1 MEPVI
6 APPTSELATTELAL
20 GDFRI
25 QPAQNRVAR
34 GTDVYRLEPKIMDVL
49 MQLVRR
55 SGQVVSKDELAA
67 AVWAGVFVSDSV
79 VTRAIAEL
87 RRVFG
92 DDVRAPRFIETIA
105 KRGYRL
111 LPPVIPAATGTTPAR
126 RGPSFTPGQWVRGE
140 RFFGREAEIAEILEG
155 PRNGLWV
162 LGTRA
167 IGKTSLLKELE
178 RRTGED
184 PEGRYFPL
192 FWDLQGCDDLDTS
205 FETVLAEATDRL
217 TALGLELGEPEPQGF
232 LRRLARL
239 RRALRERHRVLLLLW
254 DEAEQLLRL
263 DAADPT
269 LLPRLRQALQAQEG
283 IRTVIAA
290 GPALWRLGD
299 RRVDTSPFLHGFAP
313 PLPLAPLTAEAARQ
327 LLVTSFG
334 DALPE
339 GVVQELVQE
348 SGGHPSLL
356 QLLGSRFASL
366 GDVEQTK
373 ESVAADPTVRLH
385 LGVDLDLLSPPERSA
400 LVSLA
405 LGEIAPTERSTLLSL
420 AGLGLV
426 RALPAGGF
434 TVASPLFRRLLA
446 ATRA

>member
-1 MEPVI
+1 MDPVTDSQTPE
-6 APPTSELATTELAL
+6 ASVAEFAL
-20 GDFRI
+20 GDFLI
-25 QPAQNRVAR
+25 QPARNRVSR
-34 GTDVYRLEPKIMDVL
+34 GSEKHRLEPKIMDVL

-92 DDVRAPRFIETIA
+92 DDVRAPRYIETIA

-111 LPPVIPAATGTTPAR
+111 LPPVTPAATGAIPTR

-140 RFFGREAEIAEILEG
+140 RFFGRETEITEILEG

-192 FWDLQGCDDLDTS
+192 FWDLQGCTDLGAA
-205 FETVLAEATDRL
+205 FEAVLAEAGDRL
-217 TALGLELGEPEPQGF
+217 AALGIELGPPETDDF

-239 RRALRERHRVLLLLW
+239 RRALRERRRALLLLW
-254 DEAEQLLRL
+254 DEAEELLHL
-263 DAADPT
+263 DATDPT

-283 IRTVIAA
+283 VRTVIAA
-290 GPALWRLGD
+290 GPTLWRLGD
-299 RRVDTSPFLHGFAP
+299 RRGDTSPFLHGFAP

-327 LLVTSFG
+327 LLVTSYG

-339 GVVQELVQE
+339 AVVRELVQE

-356 QLLGSRFASL
+356 QLLGTRFASL
-366 GDVEQTK
+366 GEVEQAK

-385 LGVDLDLLSPPERSA
+385 LGVDLDLLSPPERDA

-405 LGEIAPTERSTLLSL
+405 RGETSPTARPTLLAL
-420 AGLGLV
+420 AGLSLV
-426 RALPAGGF
+426 KALPDGGF
-434 TVASPLFRRLLA
+434 QVASPLFRRLLA
-446 ATRA
+446 ETRP